1 MALDFTLIR
10 HKLEGVPAG
19 CGASGED
26 KKEIKIT
33 IIIIIKRKQESHSWQ
48 LIKEEMSEARWEEK
62 LVKICKYC
70 TVYITH

>member
-33 IIIIIKRKQESHSWQ
+33 IIIIIKRKQETGKPQ
-48 LIKEEMSEARWEEK
+48 LAANKRGD
-62 LVKICKYC
+62 V
-70 TVYITH
+70 